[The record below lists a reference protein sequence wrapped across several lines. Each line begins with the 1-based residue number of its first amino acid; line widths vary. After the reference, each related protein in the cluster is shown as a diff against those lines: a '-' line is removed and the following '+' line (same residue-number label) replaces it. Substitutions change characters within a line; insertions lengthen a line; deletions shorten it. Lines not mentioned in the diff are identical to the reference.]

1 MKRSSILGLCLVLVS
16 AASPAAATLYDCLVT
31 GARYQTACCCPA
43 GDAGS
48 ADPAQPCAS
57 SRRAEPRTGLSAPP
71 RPCCE
76 VRYDP
81 GAPASSPGAAVA
93 SPASRTVKLFDHGD
107 DGPGS
112 VPSIASHSAALAAL
126 GARPDD
132 LFAVGP
138 PGPSLHVLA
147 CSFRC

>member
-43 GDAGS
+43 GDAGVADS
-48 ADPAQPCAS
+48 AIPCAGVGQTVPS
-57 SRRAEPRTGLSAPP
+57 TGVFAPP
-71 RPCCE
+71 KPCCE

-93 SPASRTVKLFDHGD
+93 GSTSRTAKVFDQGF
-107 DGPGS
+107 DGAGS
-112 VPSIASHSAALAAL
+112 VTSIASPSAALDSLA
-126 GARPDD
+126 ARPDD
-132 LFAVGP
+132 AFAVGP
-138 PGPSLHVLA
+138 PGPSPHVLA

>member
-1 MKRSSILGLCLVLVS
+1 MKRTSILGLCLVLVS

-43 GDAGS
+43 GDAGVADS
-48 ADPAQPCAS
+48 AMPCAS
-57 SRRAEPRTGLSAPP
+57 VGQTVSSTGLFAPP
-71 RPCCE
+71 KPCCE

-93 SPASRTVKLFDHGD
+93 GPASRTVKLFDHGY
-107 DGPGS
+107 DGPAS
-112 VPSIASHSAALAAL
+112 VPSIASPSAALAAL

-132 LFAVGP
+132 VFAVGP
-138 PGPSLHVLA
+138 PGPSPHVLA